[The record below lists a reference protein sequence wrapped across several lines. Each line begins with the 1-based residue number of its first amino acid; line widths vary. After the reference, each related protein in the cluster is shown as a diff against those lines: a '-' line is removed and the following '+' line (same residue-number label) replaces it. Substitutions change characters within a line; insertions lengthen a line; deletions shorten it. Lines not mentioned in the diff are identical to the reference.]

1 MQGDLGKEPDASD
14 EDAPEQAADE
24 QAAPEKAKAE
34 VKPATKKPSSD
45 EDRRKVLRW
54 GVIAAAV
61 LVAVIAWVAT
71 RGDDDSSGESEAT
84 AGFEAKIVSEEELQE
99 IAGSAGHA
107 VYWAGPIEG
116 TELEA
121 SESES
126 GGVQVRYLD
135 EGAEPGS
142 DSTGTLTIGSYP
154 LADATKA
161 LEGFAERPGAIV
173 RQSDVVGEVVSSPE
187 APSSAYFAS
196 PDGGVQIEVYDP
208 SPARAMSLARSGKV
222 QPVG

>member
-1 MQGDLGKEPDASD
+1 MEAGDSGKEPDAP
-14 EDAPEQAADE
+14 EKDAPRKAE
-24 QAAPEKAKAE
+24 AKASE
-34 VKPATKKPSSD
+34 AKPAAKKPSSD
-45 EDRRKVLRW
+45 EERRKMLRW

-71 RGDDDSSGESEAT
+71 SGDDDSGESEAT
-84 AGFEAKIVSEEELQE
+84 AGFEAKVVSEAELQE

-116 TELEA
+116 KELEA

-196 PDGGVQIEVYDP
+196 PDGSVQIEVYDP

>member
-1 MQGDLGKEPDASD
+1 MEAGDSGKEPDAV
-14 EDAPEQAADE
+14 EKAADE
-24 QAAPEKAKAE
+24 KAE
-34 VKPATKKPSSD
+34 TKSSKPATKKPSSD
-45 EDRRKVLRW
+45 EERRKMLRW

-61 LVAVIAWVAT
+61 LVAVITWVAT
-71 RGDDDSSGESEAT
+71 RGDDGDSGESETT
-84 AGFEAKIVSEEELQE
+84 AGFEAKVVSIEELQE

-173 RQSDVVGEVVSSPE
+173 RESDVVGEVVSSPE